1 MTFRTACAARVLAL
15 AIAGSALAIPAFAQ
29 TGTGQPPDG
38 ESSSA
43 LHNAAYEK
51 GLESAFTTPETIGE
65 MLQCS
70 ALWDRWAYAVES
82 AADPAFTQGL
92 REELSAGNANSR
104 KLYWQRLARRDMRE
118 DDSSTYYD
126 KMEDRAEEQADETY
140 AEYVAGSERGMQSMM
155 GWLAGC

>member
-1 MTFRTACAARVLAL
+1 MTFRTASVARVLPFL
-15 AIAGSALAIPAFAQ
+15 IAGSALAIPAFAQ
-29 TGTGQPPDG
+29 TATGQPPSG
-38 ESSSA
+38 GFSAA

-51 GLESAFTTPETIGE
+51 GLESVLTTPETIGE